1 MTEIW
6 VYFTVYVFFIA
17 LAWHPIHEKLFVSG
31 GLDGSLFFWLCGSD
45 KELAA
50 MEDAHENIIWDV
62 SWHPLGHMLVSGSND
77 TQHVRYFYL
86 FFYTKISIFTLYSR
100 FWTRNRPGDTVID
113 KTDEISAPKT
123 ERSTGIIL
131 KMLKCQI
138 LINNEMMGR
147 SFCFSRSGLPLRIWF
162 PMS

>member
-1 MTEIW
+1 LLKRHAHKNTCTDLKWNQFNGNWLISSSRDHLCKLFDLRNLKEEVQSFRGHKKDACSKYLTKIC

-77 TQHVRYFYL
+77 
-86 FFYTKISIFTLYSR
+86 
-100 FWTRNRPGDTVID
+100 
-113 KTDEISAPKT
+113 
-123 ERSTGIIL
+123 RST
-131 KMLKCQI
+131 
-138 LINNEMMGR
+138 
-147 SFCFSRSGLPLRIWF
+147 
-162 PMS
+162 